1 MKGPANEILSETTSR
16 RVYRV
21 DRSEIAY
28 LRTTLESYD
37 GMAVVS
43 TIDPYEARIEVA
55 IAPGCEEL
63 IFGLLDSL
71 KTNEGLFI
79 TEL

>member
-1 MKGPANEILSETTSR
+1 MKQHACEIARTIR
-16 RVYRV
+16 RLYRV
-21 DRSEIAY
+21 DRKDIAY

-43 TIDPYEARIEVA
+43 TIDQYDARVEVA
-55 IAPGCEEL
+55 IAPGCEEI

-71 KTNEGLFI
+71 RSNEGLSI